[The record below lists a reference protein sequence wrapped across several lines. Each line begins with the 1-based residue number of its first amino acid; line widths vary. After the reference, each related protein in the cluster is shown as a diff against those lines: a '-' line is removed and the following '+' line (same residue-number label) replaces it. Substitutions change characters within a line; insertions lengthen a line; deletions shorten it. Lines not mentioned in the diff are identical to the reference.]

1 MGLPPSPFPQRAF
14 NAASLA
20 EFPMS
25 FSLADAIFWIA
36 VACCAV
42 AQLAIVHS
50 VVISPARVPGSQP
63 PSTTRRVAELAWA
76 VIPGGALAFVLV
88 FTWRAMHAAA
98 AAGAIALSA
107 PR

>member
-1 MGLPPSPFPQRAF
+1 
-14 NAASLA
+14 
-20 EFPMS
+20 MS

-36 VACCAV
+36 VACCVV

-63 PSTTRRVAELAWA
+63 TSTTRRIGELAWA
-76 VIPGGALAFVLV
+76 VIPGIALAFVLV

-98 AAGAIALSA
+98 AAGVIALIA
-107 PR
+107 PQ